1 MDTYDLLR
9 FLTAQ
14 DSYSQYKTALE
25 EIRNGRKRS
34 HWMWFVFPQL
44 KGLGH
49 SYNADYY
56 GIAGADEARAYRQHP
71 VLRER
76 LREIT
81 EALLLLDGLSAKQ
94 IFGDVDAMKLRS
106 SMTLFWE
113 ATREGLFRKVLDK
126 YYEGKMCDKT
136 LGMLG
141 SVNRTVSRLCFLFFA
156 SYLCADFIS
165 AYK

>member
-1 MDTYDLLR
+1 MDTYHLSR
-9 FLTAQ
+9 FLAAQ

-56 GIAGADEARAYRQHP
+56 GIAGADEARAYWLHP
-71 VLRER
+71 VLRDR

-81 EALLLLDGLSAKQ
+81 EALLLLDGLSARQ
-94 IFGDVDAMKLRS
+94 IF
-106 SMTLFWE
+106 
-113 ATREGLFRKVLDK
+113 
-126 YYEGKMCDKT
+126 
-136 LGMLG
+136 
-141 SVNRTVSRLCFLFFA
+141 
-156 SYLCADFIS
+156 
-165 AYK
+165 

>member
-1 MDTYDLLR
+1 MDTYDLSR

-56 GIAGADEARAYRQHP
+56 GVAGTDEALAYWRHP
-71 VLRER
+71 VLGKR
-76 LREIT
+76 LREMT
-81 EALLLLDGLSAKQ
+81 EALLLSDGLSARQ
-94 IFGDVDAMKLRS
+94 IFGEVDAMKLRS
-106 SMTLFWE
+106 SMTLFGQ
-113 ATREGLFRKVLDK
+113 ATGEELFRKVLDK
-126 YYEGKMCDKT
+126 YYEGKMCDST
-136 LGMLG
+136 LEML
-141 SVNRTVSRLCFLFFA
+141 R
-156 SYLCADFIS
+156 
-165 AYK
+165 

>member
-1 MDTYDLLR
+1 MVQLFNIMNDMDTYDLLR

-56 GIAGADEARAYRQHP
+56 GIAGADEARAYWQHP

-81 EALLLLDGLSAKQ
+81 DALLLFDGLSAKQ

-136 LGMLG
+136 LEML
-141 SVNRTVSRLCFLFFA
+141 
-156 SYLCADFIS
+156 
-165 AYK
+165 

>member
-1 MDTYDLLR
+1 MDTYHLSR

-14 DSYSQYKTALE
+14 ASYSQYKTALE

-56 GIAGADEARAYRQHP
+56 GIAGADEARAYWLHP
-71 VLRER
+71 VLGDR

-81 EALLLLDGLSAKQ
+81 EALLLLDGLSARQ
-94 IFGDVDAMKLRS
+94 IFGEVDAMKLRS
-106 SMTLFWE
+106 SMTLFWT
-113 ATREGLFRKVLDK
+113 ATDEGLFRKVLDK
-126 YYEGKMCDKT
+126 YYEGKMCDST
-136 LGMLG
+136 LEML
-141 SVNRTVSRLCFLFFA
+141 R
-156 SYLCADFIS
+156 
-165 AYK
+165 

>member
-1 MDTYDLLR
+1 MNDMDTYHLSR

-14 DSYSQYKTALE
+14 DSFSQYKTALE

-56 GIAGADEARAYRQHP
+56 GIAGADEARAYWLHP

-76 LREIT
+76 LLEIT
-81 EALLLLDGLSAKQ
+81 EALLLLDGLSARQ
-94 IFGDVDAMKLRS
+94 IFGEVDAMKLRS
-106 SMTLFWE
+106 SMTLFWKVTE
-113 ATREGLFRKVLDK
+113 EELFRKVLDK
-126 YYEGKMCDKT
+126 YYEGKMCDST
-136 LGMLG
+136 LEML
-141 SVNRTVSRLCFLFFA
+141 R
-156 SYLCADFIS
+156 
-165 AYK
+165 

>member
-1 MDTYDLLR
+1 MDTYHLSR
-9 FLTAQ
+9 FLAAQ

-56 GIAGADEARAYRQHP
+56 GIAGADEARAYWLHP
-71 VLRER
+71 VLGDR
-76 LREIT
+76 LREIM
-81 EALLLLDGLSAKQ
+81 EALLLLNGLSAKQ

-106 SMTLFWE
+106 STTLFWKVTE
-113 ATREGLFRKVLDK
+113 EGLFRKVLDK
-126 YYEGKMCDKT
+126 YYEGKMCDST
-136 LGMLG
+136 LEML
-141 SVNRTVSRLCFLFFA
+141 R
-156 SYLCADFIS
+156 
-165 AYK
+165 

>member
-1 MDTYDLLR
+1 MIWIHTTYCDFLQLRILTHNIRRLLR
-9 FLTAQ
+9 RFETGVKGAIGCG
-14 DSYSQYKTALE
+14 S
-25 EIRNGRKRS
+25 
-34 HWMWFVFPQL
+34 FFPQL

-136 LGMLG
+136 LGML
-141 SVNRTVSRLCFLFFA
+141 
-156 SYLCADFIS
+156 
-165 AYK
+165 

>member
-1 MDTYDLLR
+1 MNDMDTYHLSR

-14 DSYSQYKTALE
+14 NSYSQYKTALE

-56 GIAGADEARAYRQHP
+56 GIAGADEARAYWLHP
-71 VLRER
+71 VLGDR

-81 EALLLLDGLSAKQ
+81 EALLLLDGLSARQ
-94 IFGDVDAMKLRS
+94 IFGEVDAMKLRS
-106 SMTLFWE
+106 SMTLFWKVTE
-113 ATREGLFRKVLDK
+113 EELFRKVLDK
-126 YYEGKMCDKT
+126 YYEGKMCDST
-136 LGMLG
+136 LEML
-141 SVNRTVSRLCFLFFA
+141 R
-156 SYLCADFIS
+156 
-165 AYK
+165 

>member
-1 MDTYDLLR
+1 MDTTKHKAICMIPKDMDTYHLSR

-25 EIRNGRKRS
+25 EIRIGRKRS

-56 GIAGADEARAYRQHP
+56 GVAGADEALAYWRHP
-71 VLRER
+71 VLGKR

-81 EALLLLDGLSAKQ
+81 EALLLSDGLSARQ
-94 IFGDVDAMKLRS
+94 IFGEVDAMKLRS
-106 SMTLFWE
+106 SMTLFWKVTE
-113 ATREGLFRKVLDK
+113 EELFRKVLDK
-126 YYEGKMCDKT
+126 YYEGKMCDST
-136 LGMLG
+136 LEML
-141 SVNRTVSRLCFLFFA
+141 R
-156 SYLCADFIS
+156 
-165 AYK
+165 

>member
-1 MDTYDLLR
+1 MNTYHLSR

-56 GIAGADEARAYRQHP
+56 GIAGADEARAYWLHP
-71 VLRER
+71 VLRDR
-76 LREIT
+76 LLEIT
-81 EALLLLDGLSAKQ
+81 EALLLLDGLSARQ
-94 IFGDVDAMKLRS
+94 IFGEVDAMKLRS
-106 SMTLFWE
+106 SMTLFWT
-113 ATREGLFRKVLDK
+113 ATDEGLFRKVLDK
-126 YYEGKMCDKT
+126 YYEGKMCDST
-136 LGMLG
+136 LEML
-141 SVNRTVSRLCFLFFA
+141 R
-156 SYLCADFIS
+156 
-165 AYK
+165 

>member
-1 MDTYDLLR
+1 MVQLFNIMNDMDTYDLLR

-136 LGMLG
+136 LGFDAMY
-141 SVNRTVSRLCFLFFA
+141 LFFL
-156 SYLCADFIS
+156 YN
-165 AYK
+165 